1 MSSTSFSSVLAVL
14 SVTSKNVYFHF
25 NEWLWRFSSTFLKPK
40 TCEGEIR
47 LFTSRFKRWSLD
59 RRYFYLAGS
68 DPAIHKKS
76 PLQRINP
83 VTVVMVLIV
92 RSCFTKQIKINQ
104 TLFRRPNRE
113 PFQMVMLQR
122 RTWRNTMVEQSKCRR
137 IHLVARVIGV

>member
-47 LFTSRFKRWSLD
+47 SFTSRFKSWSLD

-83 VTVVMVLIV
+83 VIVVMVLIV
-92 RSCFTKQIKINQ
+92 RESCFTKQIKINQ
-104 TLFRRPNRE
+104 TLFRRPKS
-113 PFQMVMLQR
+113 
-122 RTWRNTMVEQSKCRR
+122 RTFSNGYATKKDLAEYD
-137 IHLVARVIGV
+137 G